1 MDGADGADGAGSAD
15 GSDDTGPGLRR
26 DLDGRQIG
34 MIAVGGA
41 IGTGLFLGSG
51 LAISIAGPAV
61 IVAYAVAAVVAL
73 ALAYALAEMVVRH
86 PEAGGFGPV
95 AQRYLGDGPGFVQR
109 WIYWAAQVVNVGSEV
124 VAAGLYLRFWYPELP
139 LWIPV
144 VGFSV
149 IMLAINA
156 GAVRFF
162 GETEYWFAMIKV
174 VTVVAFIAVGL
185 TAIVFG
191 LPGQEPAG
199 LGALT
204 GHGGFAPNGLGAIW
218 LALTVV
224 TFSFLGT
231 EAVAVTAAESRD
243 PGRDIPRAARR
254 TVLRLAVFYIGAMLV
269 VVTLV
274 PWNTVSTG
282 DSVSESPFVRLFAQA
297 GVPAAAAVMNV
308 VVLTAALSA
317 MNTNLYVTA
326 RMTYS
331 LAVDGYAPRALAR
344 TNRRGAPQRAL
355 ALSAAGLALASL
367 VSVFAEDT
375 AFPLLVGLA
384 LFGALTTWLLIFASH
399 LAFRRAHPGER
410 SPVRLPGAPY
420 TTVAAMLFV
429 AAVLATTPFTEQFST
444 AWKAGVPF
452 LGLLVVVY
460 LLVRRRRRRLTPS
473 SARSGA

>member
-1 MDGADGADGAGSAD
+1 
-15 GSDDTGPGLRR
+15 
-26 DLDGRQIG
+26 
-34 MIAVGGA
+34 
-41 IGTGLFLGSG
+41 
-51 LAISIAGPAV
+51 
-61 IVAYAVAAVVAL
+61 
-73 ALAYALAEMVVRH
+73 
-86 PEAGGFGPV
+86 
-95 AQRYLGDGPGFVQR
+95 
-109 WIYWAAQVVNVGSEV
+109 
-124 VAAGLYLRFWYPELP
+124 
-139 LWIPV
+139 
-144 VGFSV
+144 
-149 IMLAINA
+149 MLAINA

-174 VTVVAFIAVGL
+174 VAVVAFIVVGVS
-185 TAIVFG
+185 AIVFG
-191 LPGQEPAG
+191 LPGQEAVG
-199 LGALT
+199 VGALT
-204 GHGGFAPNGLGAIW
+204 EHGGFAPNGLGAIW

-269 VVTLV
+269 VVTLL

-282 DSVSESPFVRLFAQA
+282 ESVTESPFVRLFAQA

-331 LAVDGYAPRALAR
+331 LAADGYAPRALAR

-355 ALSAAGLALASL
+355 VLSAAGLALASL
-367 VSVFAEDT
+367 VSVFAEET

-399 LAFRRAHPGER
+399 LAFRRAHAGER

-429 AAVLATTPFTEQFST
+429 AAVLATTPFTDQFST

-452 LGLLVVVY
+452 LVLLVVIY
-460 LLVRRRRRRLTPS
+460 LVVRRRRRVRPS
-473 SARSGA
+473 SAPSGA

>member
-1 MDGADGADGAGSAD
+1 M
-15 GSDDTGPGLRR
+15 RR
-26 DLDGRQIG
+26 DLNGRQIG

-73 ALAYALAEMVVRH
+73 ALAYALAEMVVKH
-86 PEAGGFGPV
+86 PEAGGFGPI
-95 AQRYLGDGPGFVQR
+95 AQRYLGGGAGFVQR
-109 WIYWAAQVVNVGSEV
+109 WMYWAAQVVNIGSEV
-124 VAAGLYLRFWYPELP
+124 VAAGLYLQFWYPQLP

-149 IMLAINA
+149 VMLAINA
-156 GAVRFF
+156 SAVRLF
-162 GETEYWFAMIKV
+162 GETEYWFSMIKV
-174 VTVVAFIAVGL
+174 VAIVAFIAVGL
-185 TAIVFG
+185 VTIVFG
-191 LPGQEPAG
+191 LPGREPAG
-199 LGALT
+199 VGALT
-204 GHGGFAPNGLGAIW
+204 GFGGFAPNGIGAIW

-231 EAVAVTAAESRD
+231 EAVAVTAAESRE

-269 VVTLV
+269 VVTIL

-282 DSVSESPFVRLFAQA
+282 EEITESPFVRLFADA
-297 GVPAAAAVMNV
+297 GVPAAAAIMNA

-331 LAVDGYAPRALAR
+331 LATDGYAPRALAVTGR
-344 TNRRGAPQRAL
+344 NGAPRRAL
-355 ALSAAGLALASL
+355 LLSAAGLVIASL
-367 VSVFAEDT
+367 VSVFAEAT

-399 LAFRRAHPGER
+399 LVFRRRTADDP

-429 AAVLATTPFTEQFST
+429 AAVLLTTPFTDQFST

-452 LGLLVVVY
+452 LVLLVVLY
-460 LLVRRRRRRLTPS
+460 LVVRRRRRRVTPS
-473 SARSGA
+473 RARSGA

>member
-1 MDGADGADGAGSAD
+1 
-15 GSDDTGPGLRR
+15 
-26 DLDGRQIG
+26 
-34 MIAVGGA
+34 
-41 IGTGLFLGSG
+41 
-51 LAISIAGPAV
+51 
-61 IVAYAVAAVVAL
+61 
-73 ALAYALAEMVVRH
+73 
-86 PEAGGFGPV
+86 
-95 AQRYLGDGPGFVQR
+95 
-109 WIYWAAQVVNVGSEV
+109 
-124 VAAGLYLRFWYPELP
+124 
-139 LWIPV
+139 
-144 VGFSV
+144 
-149 IMLAINA
+149 MLAINA

-174 VTVVAFIAVGL
+174 VAVVAFIVVGVS
-185 TAIVFG
+185 AIVFG
-191 LPGQEPAG
+191 LPGQEAVG
-199 LGALT
+199 VGALT
-204 GHGGFAPNGLGAIW
+204 EHGGFAPNGLGAIW

-254 TVLRLAVFYIGAMLV
+254 TVLRLAVFYM
-269 VVTLV
+269 

-282 DSVSESPFVRLFAQA
+282 ESVTESPFVRLFAQA

-331 LAVDGYAPRALAR
+331 LAADGYAPRALAR

-355 ALSAAGLALASL
+355 VLSAAGLALASL
-367 VSVFAEDT
+367 VSVFAEET

-399 LAFRRAHPGER
+399 LAFRRAHAGER

-429 AAVLATTPFTEQFST
+429 AAVLATTPFTDQFST

-452 LGLLVVVY
+452 LVLLVVIY
-460 LLVRRRRRRLTPS
+460 LVVRRRRRVRPS
-473 SARSGA
+473 SAPSGA